1 MNPLGKNI
9 LKNVSRSFYLS
20 MRVLPKPMR
29 EPVSLGYLLAR
40 ASDTLADTESLDAE
54 LRLELLDGMV
64 EVMNGGV
71 NGVARGAWVDRLNRE
86 VIPLQTHTGERVL
99 MENIEGVLDW
109 LQGLKSEDQKKS
121 IFTVMGHIVHG
132 QRLDIQRFELRDD
145 FHFSEDAELD
155 EYCYLVAGCVGEF
168 WTEIGEMTLKS
179 FSSADHDQLMRWGAN
194 YGKGLQLI
202 NILRDL
208 PNDLQAGRC
217 YLPGVDASDADALM
231 VESQRWREQARSYL
245 ADGERYARS
254 LHGRRTRMATALPCL
269 IGERTL
275 DLMDQSDWET
285 LSRGVKIKRSD
296 VYRCAWDAFISS

>member
-40 ASDTLADTESLDAE
+40 ASDTLADTESLHAE
-54 LRLELLDGMV
+54 LRLKLLDGMA
-64 EVMNGGV
+64 EVINGG
-71 NGVARGAWVDRLNRE
+71 NRAAWVDQLKTE
-86 VIPLQTHTGERVL
+86 VIPLPSHQGERVL

-109 LQGLKSEDQKKS
+109 LNTLPSEAQKKS
-121 IFTVMGHIVHG
+121 IFKVMGHIVRG
-132 QRLDIQRFELRDD
+132 QRLDIERFELRDD
-145 FHFSEDAELD
+145 FRFSDDADLD

-168 WTEIGEMTLKS
+168 WTEIGEMTLKR
-179 FSSADHDQLMRWGAN
+179 FSSSNHAQLMHWGGN

-217 YLPGVDASDADALM
+217 YLPNVDSSDTDALM
-231 VESQRWREQARSYL
+231 VESQRWRERARAYL
-245 ADGERYARS
+245 ADGERYAKS
-254 LHGRRTRMATALPCL
+254 LNGRRTRMATALPGL

-275 DLMDQSDWET
+275 DLMHQSDWET
-285 LSRGVKIKRSD
+285 LSRGIKIKRSE
-296 VYRCAWDAFISS
+296 VYRCAWDAFIS